1 MIRKHIKVE
10 PARWYTH
17 CDQLGIIVWQDM
29 PSGDR
34 NPEWQNRKYL
44 KVRKKAFGGF

>member
-34 NPEWQNRKYL
+34 NPE
-44 KVRKKAFGGF
+44 